1 MTQIQILSPFSG
13 AVVPMEDVP
22 DPVFAQKML
31 GDGLAVHPDEGLA
44 VAPISGKLIIF
55 HSAGHAFA
63 IEAAKGH
70 VTVLVHIGLDTVR
83 MKGEGFRCLAQVGD
97 YVSAGQRLVEFNLNA
112 IIKAGYS
119 VVSPVLV
126 PEPPDGTKVVTSEL
140 SHVIAGTD
148 TLLTVLTP

>member
-63 IEAAKGH
+63 IEAPQGH
-70 VTVLVHIGLDTVR
+70 IAVLVHIGLDTVR
-83 MKGEGFRCLAQVGD
+83 MKGEGFRCLAKVGD
-97 YVSAGQRLVEFNLNA
+97 CVSAGQRLVEFNLNA
-112 IIKAGYS
+112 IVKAGYS
-119 VVSPVLV
+119 VVSCVLL
-126 PEPPDGTKVVTSEL
+126 PEPPEGIQLAKSEL

-148 TLLTVLTP
+148 TLLTVLIP

>member
-63 IEAAKGH
+63 IEAAKGRI
-70 VTVLVHIGLDTVR
+70 TVLVHIGLDTVR
-83 MKGEGFRCLAQVGD
+83 MKGEGFRCLSQVGD
-97 YVSAGQRLVEFNLNA
+97 RVSAGQRLVDFNLSA
-112 IIKAGYS
+112 ITKAGYS
-119 VVSPVLV
+119 VVSPVLL
-126 PEPPDGTKVVTSEL
+126 PEPPEAMRLVKSEAT
-140 SHVIAGTD
+140 HVSAGVD
-148 TLLTVLTP
+148 LLLTAITP